1 MSGLALVLDI
11 PEIEVVCVFQRVCVH
26 ARPRACVYV
35 CALVC
40 VCARAR
46 ARACVCVYAHLRT
59 ELCASV
65 RVRGCVHMY
74 VLVFFVFAFLAPVGR
89 VT

>member
-1 MSGLALVLDI
+1 MSSLALVLDI
-11 PEIEVVCVFQRVCVH
+11 PEIEVVCAFQRVCVH
-26 ARPRACVYV
+26 TRVHARVHVCACTS
-35 CALVC
+35 ALVC
-40 VCARAR
+40 L
-46 ARACVCVYAHLRT
+46 YAHLRA